1 MNKIILMGRLT
12 KDPEVRYSQSA
23 NPISI
28 ARFSI
33 AVDKRK
39 ARTDG
44 TTADF
49 FSIVAFGR
57 LSEFAEKYLRRGTKI
72 LLTGSVNIGHYD
84 KNGISMPFFEVNA
97 EDIEFAE
104 SKKASE
110 AYNTGVAAGSAVP
123 VTEAAAVKNYA
134 VTQADDGFIN
144 VSDEIIE
151 DLPFN

>member
-39 ARTDG
+39 ARADG

-72 LLTGSVNIGHYD
+72 LLTGSVNTGHYD
-84 KNGISMPFFEVNA
+84 KNGVSIPFFEVVA

-104 SKKASE
+104 SKKAADSHNTNSSTE
-110 AYNTGVAAGSAVP
+110 HNNYNHIISTVNTSGSGY
-123 VTEAAAVKNYA
+123 N
-134 VTQADDGFIN
+134 DDGFIN
-144 VSDEIIE
+144 VPDEIIE